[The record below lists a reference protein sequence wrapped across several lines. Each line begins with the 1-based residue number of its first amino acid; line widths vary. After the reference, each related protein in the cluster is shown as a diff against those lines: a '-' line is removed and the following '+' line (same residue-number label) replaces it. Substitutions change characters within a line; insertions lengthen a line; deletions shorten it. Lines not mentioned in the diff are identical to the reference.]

1 MHRLSLLLLVPA
13 TCLLAA
19 CATFSDKTQGLQLG
33 MSETQV
39 KDRLGSDYQ
48 VKASKYAP
56 DGQPVEVW
64 QFQDPKTNET
74 YWVYF
79 KNDKLVQWGTPEAI
93 KSIPDLQGAPA
104 QQ

>member
-1 MHRLSLLLLVPA
+1 MNRFPIIALVLV

-19 CATFSDKTQGLQLG
+19 CATFSQKTQGLQLG
-33 MSETQV
+33 MSESQV
-39 KDRLGSDYQ
+39 KEHLGSDYQ

-79 KNDKLVQWGTPEAI
+79 KANKLVQWGTPEAI

-104 QQ
+104 Q